1 MKNILK
7 TICKIISILAFF
19 ISQNAYDIGA
29 TAMVEDCIE
38 VDYNY
43 LCSSSFGELTTV
55 SRVSLGN
62 SRTSSDVFYRN
73 YQYELLDGEYV
84 WFTLYWRFSDNLI
97 FTPNG
102 TDAGVY
108 GSSMYTCTYLNDI
121 PDSVKEDINSRMALT
136 YSAAEM
142 ISQPTTS
149 YNCHSYAWYS
159 QNVSLNTVWL
169 DSPGV
174 YYGVA
179 DSSYTRVYNP
189 REGDIICY
197 FDLDDN
203 SEYQNVHSGI
213 IVGLSGEI
221 SNDVCGDANRYI
233 VQSKWGMNG
242 IYVHKG
248 DICPYTSTYGGTADE
263 VRYYRPR
270 TNAVYN
276 LSKTMDTLSTS
287 RAINGSG
294 SIVDKYG
301 MYELNVTQ
309 TGLYTIR
316 VNATKA
322 LNNGLY
328 TANMNLVQIGWSTSG
343 AGNYTYAM
351 RMPAGTFYLRTEYT
365 DATDSGTISIHIE
378 PHTHRYDCWTYKD
391 HSTHV
396 ECCSCGLKGTA
407 TGVHSIRSSDAV
419 NGKAPCLVCG
429 YVLDLRFD
437 VAEVPFQRVAQVSV
451 NGSYILDNG
460 IVVLVDEDVEAYLSG
475 NLVFYNRDSV
485 PSTQ

>member
-1 MKNILK
+1 MLCNTNIP
-7 TICKIISILAFF
+7 IMA
-19 ISQNAYDIGA
+19 NAASG
-29 TAMVEDCIE
+29 
-38 VDYNY
+38 
-43 LCSSSFGELTTV
+43 
-55 SRVSLGN
+55 SL
-62 SRTSSDVFYRN
+62 VVY
-73 YQYELLDGEYV
+73 
-84 WFTLYWRFSDNLI
+84 
-97 FTPNG
+97 TPNG
-102 TDAGVY
+102 TSVPVVQRDEMNEIMFNNLMTECTTESPYKDAVLLG
-108 GSSMYTCTYLNDI
+108 N
-121 PDSVKEDINSRMALT
+121 
-136 YSAAEM
+136 
-142 ISQPTTS
+142 PTTA

-159 QNVSLNTVWL
+159 QNTSTNTYWMNDPTQYYTDYSYCEVST
-169 DSPGV
+169 
-174 YYGVA
+174 
-179 DSSYTRVYNP
+179 P
-189 REGDIICY
+189 RAGDIICY
-197 FDLDDN
+197 FDDKGTTSTADDVN
-203 SEYQNVHSGI
+203 LHSGI
-213 IVGLSGEI
+213 VTSVNDSLV
-221 SNDVCGDANRYI
+221 NDVCGMASLVN
-233 VQSKWGMNG
+233 VTSKWGRHG
-242 IYVHKG
+242 LFSHRG
-248 DICPYTSTYGGTADE
+248 DICPYVATYSGGADY
-263 VRYYRPR
+263 VKFYRPR
-270 TNAVYN
+270 TNAVYS
-276 LSKTMDTLSTS
+276 LSKTMDTLSIS

-343 AGNYTYAM
+343 AGNYTYTM

-437 VAEVPFQRVAQVSV
+437 AAEVPFQRVAQVSV